1 MAKKPPKPADD
12 GRPRLIG
19 LVRVST
25 GKQEESGLG
34 LEAQR
39 AAIDAYRAMVGGTI
53 LRTYTEVES
62 GMHDDVEGRPQL
74 RAAVDDALLARARLV
89 IAKIDRMVRSI
100 PVMGYLKKSGVQ
112 FIACD
117 NPHANELTIDI
128 LVAVAA
134 DEGRRI
140 SQRTKDALRAYRE
153 GRRVSK
159 RVRALYP
166 DGVPADI
173 VEATAGKLGGSLP
186 QCRNLKGDAQARG
199 TVAAAG
205 LRTRRAG
212 DAYRHLVP
220 TMRAMRAAGATYQAI
235 ADHLTAEG
243 HETRQGCAWSKG
255 QVKRVLDRA
264 GN

>member
-1 MAKKPPKPADD
+1 MGKRKQPADD

-34 LEAQR
+34 LDAQR
-39 AAIDAYRAMVGGTI
+39 AAIESYRAMVGGVL

-62 GMHDDVEGRPQL
+62 GMHDDIDGRPEL

-153 GRRVSK
+153 GRRVS
-159 RVRALYP
+159 RRIRAMYP
-166 DGVPADI
+166 DGVPPEV
-173 VEATAGKLGGSLP
+173 VEATAGKLGGALP
-186 QCRNLKGDAQARG
+186 QCRNLKGDAQRRG
-199 TVAAAG
+199 TDAAAEG
-205 LRTRRAG
+205 RRRRAA

-220 TMRAMRAAGATYQAI
+220 MMRAMRAAGSSLRAV
-235 ADHLTAEG
+235 ADHLNAEG
-243 HETRQGCAWSKG
+243 HETREGCPWNKG

-264 GN
+264 RG